1 MKRGFILLLSLMFSL
16 SGCSFNTSDKTT
28 SISQD
33 SSETTTSSDDFTT
46 SVEDSTT
53 GVIEP
58 IFSSTRITFLNQTSS
73 SLNVN
78 DLSLSNNAF
87 EILDLS
93 SNSVVNNN
101 GELFFDISSKSYLEF
116 NLNQEVFL
124 SSIYFNGITNEED
137 DVSSIKIYMDGREY
151 STSLDYNGN
160 TAIINFDDP
169 ILTDNFRIAVSNS
182 DLILNNLIFKYS
194 SSQEVKATSFKLKN
208 NVSLDL
214 SRNIEYNLLDFVD
227 ILPKSTSSYKI
238 EITGE
243 NDNFSFKNNFISFS
257 QEEDYTIYLNLV
269 NSNLEP
275 IKMDISIIGNYYK
288 LESTDI
294 KFDTY
299 DASAG
304 YKSPTLQTT
313 GNLDVLLVPVQ
324 FEKGNSRFD
333 IRDFYQSELDNL
345 ETAFN
350 GSAGSFGLWN
360 SVSSYYNE
368 SSFQRLNLNF
378 VMSDVFV
385 PSITAYEFEH
395 IEIGESACA
404 ILNDISQQGLT
415 VNNVS
420 VDFTDYD
427 QNQDGWIDA
436 VWLVYNNFTSV
447 YDSSF
452 SSSNYWAYVA
462 NTFLSPN
469 NENPT
474 FNKYANAGYSF
485 QLENS
490 YGTES
495 HTYIHETGHLLGSA
509 DYYNNSNRGPLGHYD
524 MMSYNLGD
532 HNAYTKFLYNWVSP
546 YVVLGDC
553 QIEISPSYLN
563 GDCIILPTSRGEFSN
578 APYDEYLMIEFYY
591 PGGLEEHDA
600 TYGYSGYGVKFNNG
614 SPNYGIRIYHVDAR
628 LVKAYIDPVENTAL
642 INYSFA
648 QNGNESVYF
657 DPSSN
662 DSIETSI
669 YIGSDN
675 DIVYET
681 YYLLNS
687 NSRLYDNPKN
697 YREIQALTTNY
708 QSLEGTYFDEN
719 YALFQEGDVL
729 DSSLC
734 TAFFENNQF
743 NDGSDLDFIISIE
756 SLNPDKA
763 VINFQFQ

>member
-16 SGCSFNTSDKTT
+16 SGCSFNTSNETT

-53 GVIEP
+53 SVIEP

-116 NLNQEVFL
+116 SLNQEVFL

-169 ILTDNFRIAVSNS
+169 ILTDNFRIAVSNC

-257 QEEDYTIYLNLV
+257 QEEDYTLYLNLV

-299 DASAG
+299 DASMG

-333 IRDFYQSELDNL
+333 IRDFYQSE
-345 ETAFN
+345 
-350 GSAGSFGLWN
+350 
-360 SVSSYYNE
+360 
-368 SSFQRLNLNF
+368 Q
-378 VMSDVFV
+378 
-385 PSITAYEFEH
+385 I
-395 IEIGESACA
+395 
-404 ILNDISQQGLT
+404 ILKL
-415 VNNVS
+415 
-420 VDFTDYD
+420 
-427 QNQDGWIDA
+427 
-436 VWLVYNNFTSV
+436 
-447 YDSSF
+447 
-452 SSSNYWAYVA
+452 
-462 NTFLSPN
+462 
-469 NENPT
+469 
-474 FNKYANAGYSF
+474 
-485 QLENS
+485 
-490 YGTES
+490 
-495 HTYIHETGHLLGSA
+495 HLMEVL
-509 DYYNNSNRGPLGHYD
+509 
-524 MMSYNLGD
+524 
-532 HNAYTKFLYNWVSP
+532 
-546 YVVLGDC
+546 VVLD
-553 QIEISPSYLN
+553 
-563 GDCIILPTSRGEFSN
+563 
-578 APYDEYLMIEFYY
+578 
-591 PGGLEEHDA
+591 
-600 TYGYSGYGVKFNNG
+600 
-614 SPNYGIRIYHVDAR
+614 YGIA
-628 LVKAYIDPVENTAL
+628 
-642 INYSFA
+642 
-648 QNGNESVYF
+648 
-657 DPSSN
+657 
-662 DSIETSI
+662 
-669 YIGSDN
+669 
-675 DIVYET
+675 
-681 YYLLNS
+681 YLL
-687 NSRLYDNPKN
+687 
-697 YREIQALTTNY
+697 IIM
-708 QSLEGTYFDEN
+708 
-719 YALFQEGDVL
+719 
-729 DSSLC
+729 
-734 TAFFENNQF
+734 NQVF
-743 NDGSDLDFIISIE
+743 KD
-756 SLNPDKA
+756 
-763 VINFQFQ
+763 